1 MTDESGGEESGPE
14 TAPESD
20 PTSESASGPDMDPA
34 SASGR
39 VVTPILEP
47 PAADG
52 WVRSGAARGPD
63 REVRE
68 AVRAIIEDVRSDGDA
83 AVLEYTERLDGVERD
98 ELRVPD
104 QACREALESLP
115 DERRRALERARRNI
129 RRVHEAQ
136 RRSEEP
142 VSVEPGIEAWR
153 EFRPVHRVGVYA
165 PGGGAPYPSSL
176 LMSAVPARVA
186 GCREIVACSPPGP
199 DGTPPAPIRAAAALA
214 GVDELFAAGGAQAVA
229 AMALG
234 TGSVPRVDKIFGP
247 GSTWVNAAKLELFAE
262 VEVDLPAGPSEVVV
276 WGDEETRPDW
286 AAAELLAQ
294 AEHGPDSLSVGVLPS
309 REKAEAV
316 REELADLLAEL
327 PRRNVAEA
335 SLGSSALLVA
345 PDEARAAE
353 WIDEI
358 APEHLAIL
366 RRDGRARASEVRSAG
381 GVFVGPTTPVA
392 AGDYAA
398 GTNHV
403 LPTGR
408 RARGTGGLSLD
419 DFGRWVQFQEITPEG
434 LRALGPS
441 IVELAEWEGF
451 RAHADSVRVRLAEIG
466 DGSAGGTA

>member
-1 MTDESGGEESGPE
+1 MTREPRDDE
-14 TAPESD
+14 TA
-20 PTSESASGPDMDPA
+20 SGQ
-34 SASGR
+34 G
-39 VVTPILEP
+39 VTPILEP
-47 PAADG
+47 PAADE
-52 WVRSGAARGPD
+52 WVRSGAAGGPD
-63 REVRE
+63 REVRDT
-68 AVRAIIEDVRSDGDA
+68 VRAIIEDVRRDGDE
-83 AVLEYTERLDGVERD
+83 AVLEYTERLDGVER
-98 ELRVPD
+98 EALRVPEE
-104 QACREALESLP
+104 ACREALEALS
-115 DERRRALERARRNI
+115 DERREALERARRNI

-136 RRSEEP
+136 RRSEET
-142 VSVEPGIEAWR
+142 VSVEPGVEAWR
-153 EFRPVHRVGVYA
+153 EFRPIDRVGIYA
-165 PGGGAPYPSSL
+165 PGGAAPYPSSL

-186 GCREIVACSPPGP
+186 GCREIVAFSPPGP
-199 DGTPPAPIRAAAALA
+199 EGSPPAAVRAAAALV
-214 GVDELFAAGGAQAVA
+214 GVDALFAAGGAQAVA
-229 AMALG
+229 AMAIG
-234 TGSVPRVDKIFGP
+234 TDSVPRVDKIFGP

-262 VEVDLPAGPSEVVV
+262 VDVDLPAGPSEVVV
-276 WGDEETRPDW
+276 WGDAETRPDW

-309 REKAEAV
+309 REKAEDV
-316 REELADLLAEL
+316 RVELVARLEEL
-327 PRRNVAEA
+327 PRRSAAEA

-345 PDEARAAE
+345 PDEARAVA
-353 WIDEI
+353 WINEI

-366 RRDGRARASEVRSAG
+366 RRDGRSRASEVRSAG

-451 RAHADSVRVRLAEIG
+451 RAHADSVRVRLDDLG
-466 DGSAGGTA
+466 DGSRGPAK

>member
-1 MTDESGGEESGPE
+1 MTREPRDDEIGSGQG
-14 TAPESD
+14 
-20 PTSESASGPDMDPA
+20 
-34 SASGR
+34 
-39 VVTPILEP
+39 VTPILEP
-47 PAADG
+47 PAADE
-52 WVRSGAARGPD
+52 WVRSGVAGGPD
-63 REVRE
+63 REVRDT
-68 AVRAIIEDVRSDGDA
+68 VRAIIEDVRRDGDE
-83 AVLEYTERLDGVERD
+83 AVLEYTERLDGVER
-98 ELRVPD
+98 EALRVP
-104 QACREALESLP
+104 QEACREALEALS
-115 DERRRALERARRNI
+115 DERREALERARRNI

-142 VSVEPGIEAWR
+142 VSVEPGVEAWR
-153 EFRPVHRVGVYA
+153 EFRPIDRVGIYA
-165 PGGGAPYPSSL
+165 PGGAAPYPSSL

-186 GCREIVACSPPGP
+186 GCREIVAFSPPGP
-199 DGTPPAPIRAAAALA
+199 DGSPPEAVRAAAALV
-214 GVDELFAAGGAQAVA
+214 GVDALFAAGGAQAVA
-229 AMALG
+229 AMAIG
-234 TGSVPRVDKIFGP
+234 TGAVPRVDKIFGP

-262 VEVDLPAGPSEVVV
+262 VDVDLPAGPSEVVV
-276 WGDEETRPDW
+276 WGDAETRPDW

-309 REKAEAV
+309 REKAGDV
-316 REELADLLAEL
+316 REELVGRLEEL
-327 PRRNVAEA
+327 PRRSAAEA

-345 PDEARAAE
+345 PDEARAVA
-353 WIDEI
+353 WINEI

-366 RRDGRARASEVRSAG
+366 RRDGRSRASEVRSAG
-381 GVFVGPTTPVA
+381 GVFVGPATPVA

-451 RAHADSVRVRLAEIG
+451 RAHADSVRVRLDEFG
-466 DGSAGGTA
+466 DGRTGEAT